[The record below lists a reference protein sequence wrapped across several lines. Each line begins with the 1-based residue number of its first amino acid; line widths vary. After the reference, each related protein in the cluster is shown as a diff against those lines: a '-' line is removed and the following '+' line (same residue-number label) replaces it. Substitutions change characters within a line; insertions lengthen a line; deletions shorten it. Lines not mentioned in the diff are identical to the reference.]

1 MFIIV
6 LKRKR
11 SLPTR
16 VLLARVAVGVR
27 RRILRVVQVNF
38 ESRSGWVGGRVEG
51 VGVGGVFTKPALSDN
66 PAGHNQQSSARR

>member
-16 VLLARVAVGVR
+16 VLLACVAVGVR

-38 ESRSGWVGGRVEG
+38 ESRSGWVGRGVEG
-51 VGVGGVFTKPALSDN
+51 GGDWGRGGVYEACS
-66 PAGHNQQSSARR
+66 QR